1 MTRRL
6 ATSQT
11 DRALD
16 SARIRRDF
24 PILSRT
30 VHDGV
35 PLAYLDNAATTQK
48 PTSVLSALRDYYEAY
63 NSNVHRALHALGEK
77 ATLEYEQTRVAVAD
91 WLRVPSPRS
100 VVLTRGT
107 TESINLVAHGWG
119 RKHVRAGDVIL
130 LTEMEHHSN
139 VVPWQLLVQQTGATL
154 DYVPIREDGALDLDA
169 FERKLTP
176 DVKLLAVTHMSNV
189 LGTINPIRQ
198 MAESAHRVGAR
209 VLVDGAQSVPHF
221 RVDVQ
226 DLDCDFLA
234 FSGHKAVGPTGIGV
248 LVAKE
253 ECLEAMDP
261 FMGGGEMINKVGR
274 DSSTWAEIPH
284 KFEAGTPNIAGAIGL
299 TAAIQYLSGIG
310 LDAVQ
315 RREEV
320 LTAYA
325 LRRLGDVDGLR
336 LLGSAPERGGVLSFV
351 LDGAHPH
358 DIAQFVDQD
367 GIAIRAGHMCAQ
379 PLMRALGHHAVS
391 RASLYLYTVE
401 EEIDRLA
408 EALVRARDFFAH
420 GI

>member
-1 MTRRL
+1 
-6 ATSQT
+6 
-11 DRALD
+11 
-16 SARIRRDF
+16 
-24 PILSRT
+24 
-30 VHDGV
+30 
-35 PLAYLDNAATTQK
+35 
-48 PTSVLSALRDYYEAY
+48 
-63 NSNVHRALHALGEK
+63 
-77 ATLEYEQTRVAVAD
+77 
-91 WLRVPSPRS
+91 

-119 RKHVRAGDVIL
+119 RRHIGAGDVIL

-139 VVPWQLLVQQTGATL
+139 VVPWQLLAQHTGARL
-154 DYVPIREDGALDLDA
+154 DYAPIRDDGALDMDA
-169 FERKLTP
+169 FEQKLAP
-176 DVKLLAVTHMSNV
+176 EVKLVAATHMSNV
-189 LGTINPIRQ
+189 LGTINPIRR
-198 MAESAHRVGAR
+198 MAASAHRVGAR
-209 VLVDGAQSVPHF
+209 ILVDGAQSVPHF
-221 RVDVQ
+221 PVDVR

-274 DSSTWAEIPH
+274 DTSTWAEIPH

-299 TAAIQYLSGIG
+299 TAAIRYLSGIG

-315 RREEV
+315 QREEV
-320 LTAYA
+320 LAAYA
-325 LRRLGDVDGLR
+325 RRRLGEVDGLR

-358 DIAQFVDQD
+358 DIAQFVDQE

-379 PLMRALGHHAVS
+379 PLMRALGLHAVS
-391 RASLYLYTVE
+391 RASLYLYTLE